1 MTSLTRAVLFLA
13 GAAILGLLSSP
24 HSAIARKAKK
34 DGQTA
39 DIPHCAKSLGTVAID
54 QPQNQWWRF
63 YNLGNPEA
71 LIKLLIT
78 RSGCFGVVDRGRGL
92 QMRAAERSLAGS
104 GELQRRSNVGKGQ
117 IKSADYF
124 IIPDIVGAD
133 QNAGGGGVGGALGGL
148 LGRKAAGILG
158 GIKSKKL
165 TAHTL
170 LSVVNARTSE
180 QMFTSEGKV
189 KKKDVRFGVG
199 GFLGFAGALGGGYDD
214 TEIGQVITAAY
225 IVAYRDLVARIS
237 ALPPPSRE
245 EPQKA
250 YTIIQQT
257 YMYKGPSRKDQLR
270 KLRAN
275 TVVYPTGKKDGIFL
289 EVEDD
294 FGITGWVSVEDLS
307 AS

>member
-1 MTSLTRAVLFLA
+1 MTLGIRLALLLA
-13 GAAILGLLSSP
+13 GTLMLAFALP
-24 HSAIARKAKK
+24 TDADAARKAKK
-34 DGQTA
+34 SGETTE
-39 DIPHCAKSLGTVAID
+39 IPHCTKSLGTVAINE
-54 QPQNQWWRF
+54 PENQWWRY

-71 LIKLLIT
+71 LIKLLVA
-78 RSGCFGVVDRGRGL
+78 RSECFTVVDRGRGL
-92 QMRAAERSLAGS
+92 QMRSTERALAGS
-104 GELQRRSNVGKGQ
+104 GELQRRSNVGRGQ
-117 IKSADYF
+117 IKTADYF
-124 IIPDIVGAD
+124 IIPDIVGSD
-133 QNAGGGGVGGALGGL
+133 RNAGGGGLGAGLGGLVGGRVGGL
-148 LGRKAAGILG
+148 LG
-158 GIKSKKL
+158 GIKTKKL

-189 KKKDVRFGVG
+189 TKKDIKFGVG
-199 GFLGFAGALGGGYDD
+199 GFLGFAGAIGGGYDD

-225 IVAYRDLVARIS
+225 IIAYQDLVKRIS

-250 YTIIQQT
+250 YRVVQET
-257 YMYKGPSRKDQLR
+257 YMYKGPSRDQQLR
-270 KLRAN
+270 KLRAD
-275 TVVYPTGKKDGIFL
+275 TVVYPTGKRDGIFL